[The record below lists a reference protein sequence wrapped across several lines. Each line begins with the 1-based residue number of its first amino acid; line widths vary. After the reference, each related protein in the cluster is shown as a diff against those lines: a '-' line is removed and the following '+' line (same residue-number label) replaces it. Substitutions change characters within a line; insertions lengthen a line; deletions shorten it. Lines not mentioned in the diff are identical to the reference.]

1 MASDTYAG
9 SHAPGDRDSDGTGV
23 PSRRDFLRRSGLV
36 AAVGAGALGAGALG
50 AGGFMPQ
57 LARAATSGK
66 ISPDA
71 LATIAQEAVY
81 FGGPAVIM
89 EYIWSE
95 NLDLG
100 FKVNR
105 LYPGRELATPQTLG
119 IGPNVDTL
127 YGFAWLDLGKEPQV
141 IQVPAIPDRYYS
153 FQLIDMWSNPFAY
166 IGTRATGTGAG
177 AYALTPPGWQGTLPS
192 GVQSIAATTDR
203 VFVLTRT
210 LVNNPSDLAA
220 AVAVEASYQ
229 NGPLSA
235 YPDGLSAPI
244 FDNLQS
250 DALPPNLASYGI
262 ALFQQINEAILSY
275 PPLPRNAVQAAKLR
289 PVGVDVANYKPPSQS
304 LAAILSSSIQPAVTA
319 AQAYQASRAIVVNG
333 WRVTLGITDITYNPL
348 RRFAL
353 IIEGPGTHIEKEALY
368 YGASSFN
375 GAPLTGNNSY
385 EIVFPSGQLPPVSAF
400 WSLILYNS
408 SYQLYANPIDRYEV
422 ASHTPDLIYRP
433 DGSLS
438 ITVTNVQPTDP
449 TTNWLPAPTDDF
461 FLTLRTYIPQAPI
474 LNQTW
479 QPPALQLSPS

>member
-1 MASDTYAG
+1 MTSDTYAG
-9 SHAPGDRDSDGTGV
+9 SPSPGDPDSDGAGV
-23 PSRRDFLRRSGLV
+23 PSRRAFLKRSGLV
-36 AAVGAGALGAGALG
+36 AAVGAGALG

-57 LARAATSGK
+57 LARAATSGG
-66 ISPDA
+66 ISAAP
-71 LATIAQEAVY
+71 LATIAQDAVT

-127 YGFAWLDLGKEPQV
+127 YGFAWLDLSKGPQV

-153 FQLIDMWSNPFAY
+153 FQLIDMWTNPFAY

-192 GVQSIAATTDR
+192 GVQSIAAPTKR

-210 LVNNPSDLAA
+210 LVNSPSDLAA
-220 AVAVEASYQ
+220 AVAVEASYR

-235 YPDGLSAPI
+235 YPNGLSAPI
-244 FDNLQS
+244 FNNLQS
-250 DALPPNLASYGI
+250 QQLPPTLTSYGI

-289 PVGVDVANYKPPSQS
+289 RVGVDVLNYTPPSPS

-319 AQAYQASRAIVVNG
+319 ALAYQASLATVVNG
-333 WRVTLGITDITYNPL
+333 WRVVLGITDITYDPL
-348 RRFAL
+348 KRFAL
-353 IIEGPGTHIEKEALY
+353 TIQGAGTHIEKEALY

-375 GAPLTGNNSY
+375 GAPLTGNNAY
-385 EIVFPSGQLPPVSAF
+385 EIVFPQGQLPPVSAF

-408 SYQLYANPIDRYEV
+408 SYQLNANPINRYEV
-422 ASHTPDLIYRP
+422 ASHTPDLVYRS

-438 ITVTNVQPTDP
+438 ITVSNTQPTDP
-449 TTNWLPAPTDDF
+449 TTNWLPAPTDNF

-479 QPPALQLSPS
+479 QPPALQLASA

>member
-1 MASDTYAG
+1 MTSDTYAG
-9 SHAPGDRDSDGTGV
+9 PYAPGDPEPEGTGAAT
-23 PSRRDFLRRSGLV
+23 RRDFLKRSGLV
-36 AAVGAGALGAGALG
+36 AALGAGTLG
-50 AGGFMPQ
+50 AGGFVPQ
-57 LARAATSGK
+57 LARAATSRG
-66 ISPDA
+66 ISA
-71 LATIAQEAVY
+71 GTLASIAQDAVY
-81 FGGPAVIM
+81 FGGPAIIM

-127 YGFAWLDLGKEPQV
+127 YGFAWLDLSKGPQV

-177 AYALTPPGWQGTLPS
+177 AYALTPPGWQGTLPAD
-192 GVQSIAATTDR
+192 VQSIAATTDR

-210 LVNNPSDLAA
+210 LVNSPADLDA
-220 AVAVEASYQ
+220 AVAVEASYR

-235 YPDGLSAPI
+235 YPNGLSAPI
-244 FDNLQS
+244 FNNLQS
-250 DALPPNLASYGI
+250 DSLPPSLPSYGI

-289 PVGVDVANYKPPSQS
+289 RVGVDVLNYKPPSQG
-304 LAAILSSSIQPAVTA
+304 LAAILSSAIQPAVTEA
-319 AQAYQASRAIVVNG
+319 LAYDQTLATVVNG
-333 WRVTLGITDITYNPL
+333 WRVVLGITDITYDPL
-348 RRFAL
+348 HRFAL
-353 IIEGPGTHIEKEALY
+353 TIQGPGTHIEKEALY

-375 GAPLTGNNSY
+375 GAPLTGTNSY
-385 EIVFPSGQLPPVSAF
+385 EIVFPAGQLPPVSAF

-408 SYQLYANPIDRYEV
+408 SYQLYANPVNRYEV
-422 ASHTPDLIYRP
+422 ASHTPDLIYRS

-438 ITVTNVQPTDP
+438 ITVGNTQPTDP

-461 FLTLRTYIPQAPI
+461 FLTLRTYVPQAPI

-479 QPPALQLSPS
+479 QPPALQLASA

>member
-1 MASDTYAG
+1 MTS
-9 SHAPGDRDSDGTGV
+9 GTGTGPHV
-23 PSRRDFLRRSGLV
+23 PDAPDSGRAEVPTRRAFLQRSGLV
-36 AAVGAGALGAGALG
+36 AALGAGALG

-57 LARAATSGK
+57 LARAATSRG
-66 ISPDA
+66 ISPET
-71 LATIAQEAVY
+71 LATVAQDAVY

-89 EYIWSE
+89 EYGWSE
-95 NLDLG
+95 NLNLG
-100 FKVNR
+100 FKTNR

-127 YGFAWLDLGKEPQV
+127 YGFAWLDLSKEPQV

-177 AYALTPPGWQGTLPS
+177 AFALAAPGWQGTLPA
-192 GVQSIAATTDR
+192 GVQLISATTKH

-210 LVNNPSDLAA
+210 LVNNPSDLDA
-220 AVAVEASYQ
+220 AVAVEASYR

-235 YPDGLSAPI
+235 YPNGLSAPI
-244 FDNLQS
+244 FNNLQS
-250 DALPPNLASYGI
+250 DQLAPSLASYGI

-289 PVGVDVANYKPPSQS
+289 RVGVDVLNYKPPSPT
-304 LAAILSSSIQPAVTA
+304 LATILSSSIQPAVTEA
-319 AQAYQASRAIVVNG
+319 LAYQQSLATVVNG
-333 WRVTLGITDITYNPL
+333 WRVTLGIEDITYNPL

-353 IIEGPGTHIEKEALY
+353 TIEGAGTHIEKEALY

-375 GAPLTGNNSY
+375 GAPLTGNNAY
-385 EIVFPSGQLPPVSAF
+385 EIVFPQGQLPPVSAF

-408 SYQLYANPIDRYEV
+408 SYQLYANPINRYEI
-422 ASHTPDLIYRP
+422 ASHTPDLVYRS

-438 ITVTNVQPTDP
+438 ITVSNTQPTDP
-449 TTNWLPAPTDDF
+449 TTNWLPAPTDNF

-479 QPPALQLSPS
+479 QPPALQLASA

>member
-1 MASDTYAG
+1 MTSDTCAG
-9 SHAPGDRDSDGTGV
+9 PHVPGDPDSDRTGV
-23 PSRRDFLRRSGLV
+23 PTRRDFLKRSGLV
-36 AAVGAGALGAGALG
+36 AAVGTGVLG

-57 LARAATSGK
+57 LARAAMSGGL
-66 ISPDA
+66 SA
-71 LATIAQEAVY
+71 GSLATIAQDSVY

-89 EYIWSE
+89 EYSWSE
-95 NLDLG
+95 NLNLG

-119 IGPNVDTL
+119 VGPNVDTL

-141 IQVPAIPDRYYS
+141 IVVPAIPDRYYS

-192 GVQSIAATTDR
+192 GVQQISATTKR
-203 VFVLTRT
+203 VYVLTRT
-210 LVNNPSDLAA
+210 LVNSPSDLDA

-235 YPDGLSAPI
+235 YPNGLHAPI
-244 FDNLQS
+244 FNNLQS
-250 DALPPNLASYGI
+250 DALAPNLTPYGI

-289 PVGVDVANYKPPSQS
+289 RVGVDVLNYKPPSPS

-319 AQAYQASRAIVVNG
+319 AAAYRQSITTVVNG
-333 WRVTLGITDITYNPL
+333 WSVVLGIKDITYNPL
-348 RRFAL
+348 RRFTLTMFGA
-353 IIEGPGTHIEKEALY
+353 GTHIEKEALY
-368 YGASSFN
+368 YGATSFN
-375 GAPLTGNNSY
+375 GAPLSGANAY
-385 EIVFPSGQLPPVSAF
+385 EIVFPQGQLPPVSAF

-408 SYQLYANPIDRYEV
+408 SGSLVPNPINRYEV
-422 ASHTPDLIYRP
+422 ASHTPDLSYRS

-438 ITVTNVQPTDP
+438 ITVSNTQPTDP
-449 TTNWLPAPTDDF
+449 TTNWLPAPTENF
-461 FLTLRTYIPQAPI
+461 SLTLRTYIPQEPI

-479 QPPALQLSPS
+479 QPPALQLASA